1 MKLTWKFQGEGG
13 TNQMTILGGGMD
25 TFCNHT
31 IPVYGNAKFSAI
43 LSDSKYNSWSLI
55 MWNTLSHPTYED
67 YFNQNM
73 HDKKY

>member
-1 MKLTWKFQGEGG
+1 MKLHWKFQGEGG

-43 LSDSKYNSWSLI
+43 LSDSKYNSRSLI
-55 MWNTLSHPTYED
+55 MWNTISQPTYED
-67 YFNQNM
+67 FFNQNM
-73 HDKKY
+73 HEKKY